1 MQQVRIEA
9 ETRTGSGKGAA
20 RALRREGKL
29 PAVVYSQG
37 EPARSIQIDTRLFR
51 RALVNENAERAL
63 ISLFVDGEQGI
74 AVVKEIQQDPVRRD
88 LLHVDFQNIR
98 LDEEIVVTVDIE
110 LKGDS
115 IGVGL
120 GGILEFLTRQVEV
133 RVLPTAIPDA
143 LTLDISELE
152 IGQSAHVHLLE
163 SPEDAEILT
172 DGDMV
177 IASVAAP
184 RVEEEPVD
192 APEELTD
199 EEAEDAEETAEEAEK
214 TEEAED
220 DGDAA

>member
-20 RALRREGKL
+20 RALRRDGKL

-37 EPARSIQIDTRLFR
+37 KPARSIQIDARLFR

-63 ISLFVDGEQGI
+63 ISLFIDGEQGI

-98 LDEEIVVTVDIE
+98 LDEEIVVTVDLE
-110 LKGDS
+110 LEGDPV
-115 IGVGL
+115 GVDL
-120 GGILEFLTRQVEV
+120 GGILEFVTRQVEV
-133 RVLPTAIPDA
+133 RVLPTAIPDS

-152 IGQSAHVHLLE
+152 IGQSVHVHLLE
-163 SPEDAEILT
+163 PPEEVEILT

-177 IASVAAP
+177 VASVAAP
-184 RVEEEPVD
+184 RVEEEPVAD
-192 APEELTD
+192 LEEPT
-199 EEAEDAEETAEEAEK
+199 EEDAEAAEETEA
-214 TEEAED
+214 TEETEETED

>member
-1 MQQVRIEA
+1 MHQVRIEA

-20 RALRREGKL
+20 RALRRAGKL
-29 PAVVYSQG
+29 PAVAYSQG
-37 EPARSIQIDTRLFR
+37 EPARSIQIDARLFR

-63 ISLFVDGEQGI
+63 ISLFIDGEQGM

-98 LDEEIVVTVDIE
+98 LNEEIVVTVDIE
-110 LKGDS
+110 LEGEPV
-115 IGVGL
+115 GVGL

-133 RVLPTAIPDA
+133 RVLPTDIPDS

-152 IGQSAHVHLLE
+152 IGQSVHVHLLE
-163 SPEDAEILT
+163 PPEGVEILT

-177 IASVAAP
+177 IALVAAP
-184 RVEEEPVD
+184 RVEEEPVA

-199 EEAEDAEETAEEAEK
+199 EEAEDAEETEETEE

>member
-20 RALRREGKL
+20 RALRREGIL

-37 EPARSIQIDTRLFR
+37 EPARSIQIDARLFR

-63 ISLFVDGEQGI
+63 ISLFIDGEQGI

-110 LKGDS
+110 LEGDPV
-115 IGVGL
+115 GVGL

-133 RVLPTAIPDA
+133 RVLPTAIPDS
-143 LTLDISELE
+143 LTLDIAELE
-152 IGQSAHVHLLE
+152 IGQSVHVHLLE
-163 SPEDAEILT
+163 PPEGVEILT

-184 RVEEEPVD
+184 RVEEEPVA
-192 APEELTD
+192 APEEPTE
-199 EEAEDAEETAEEAEK
+199 EEAEAAEETDDAEE

-220 DGDAA
+220 DGGAA

>member
-1 MQQVRIEA
+1 MHQVRIEA

-20 RALRREGKL
+20 RALRRAGKL
-29 PAVVYSQG
+29 PAVAYSQG

-63 ISLFVDGEQGI
+63 ISLFIDGEQGM

-98 LDEEIVVTVDIE
+98 LNEEIVVTVDIE
-110 LKGDS
+110 LEGEPV
-115 IGVGL
+115 GVGL

-133 RVLPTAIPDA
+133 RVLPTDIPDS

-152 IGQSAHVHLLE
+152 IGQSVHVHLLE
-163 SPEDAEILT
+163 PPEGVEILT

-177 IASVAAP
+177 IALVAAP
-184 RVEEEPVD
+184 RVEEEPVA

-199 EEAEDAEETAEEAEK
+199 EEAEAAEETEETEE

>member
-37 EPARSIQIDTRLFR
+37 EPARSIQIDARLFR

-63 ISLFVDGEQGI
+63 ISLFIDGEQGM

-98 LDEEIVVTVDIE
+98 LNEEIVVTVDIE
-110 LKGDS
+110 LVGEPV
-115 IGVGL
+115 GVGL

-133 RVLPTAIPDA
+133 RVLPTDIPDS

-152 IGQSAHVHLLE
+152 IGQSVHVHLLE
-163 SPEDAEILT
+163 PPEGVEILT
-172 DGDMV
+172 DDDMV

-184 RVEEEPVD
+184 RVEEEPVA

-199 EEAEDAEETAEEAEK
+199 EEAEAAEETEETEE